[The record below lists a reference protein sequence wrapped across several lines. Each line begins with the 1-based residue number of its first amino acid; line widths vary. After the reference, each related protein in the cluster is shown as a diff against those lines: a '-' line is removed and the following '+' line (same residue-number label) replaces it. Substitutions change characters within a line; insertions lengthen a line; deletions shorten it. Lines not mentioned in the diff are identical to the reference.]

1 MRIRNAIVCFFIFI
15 FIPHLDAQSWDVLK
29 TGTLY
34 HYERNGSGYSEATI
48 WVDSAVERT
57 ADTVYFLNTIVA
69 DCDTCTS
76 YVQGLPEYVNY
87 RSAQFLQRQV
97 RKTDS
102 SCIFDIPEHFTIRH
116 QASLHESWEFDP
128 AGQITARIS
137 DICSVNGPGGSDSIK
152 VITLSTGDT
161 ILLSK
166 WNGIARFDPVY
177 GNDRYDRI
185 EGPVPGFRDF
195 FDFSV
200 GDILEYHGE
209 SWMVD
214 SRDQFY
220 IRKAE
225 ITGKSSSTDRIEYD
239 VHILKY
245 QREKYIPEEFW
256 YSPAYASSRRYNEK
270 WIFENASEH
279 PVNLFNNHL
288 VRVEDYVEVL
298 HCNDLYQYSR
308 VLVARDSLGL
318 YTKTAGSF
326 ETMDFYSKYPEKQDI
341 LKRIDHS
348 YYMCDEHEY
357 VYTEGL
363 GITHYENRG
372 FEWSRDERLVACR
385 TGNDTIGTLT
395 PDEDLVV
402 GMKDHL
408 QGRISVLP
416 NPAGNS
422 IRVIETAGASVF
434 GLTLIDLCGRVVR
447 RSGTDFMDLMGVRAG
462 IYILV
467 VDTNKGT
474 FNKTILKQ

>member
-1 MRIRNAIVCFFIFI
+1 MRIRNDIVCVFIYI
-15 FIPHLDAQSWDVLK
+15 FIPDLDAQSWDVLK

-34 HYERNGSGYSEATI
+34 HYERSGSGYSEATI

-57 ADTVYFLNTIVA
+57 TDTVYFLNTIVA

-102 SCIFDIPEHFTIRH
+102 SYIFDFPEHFTIRH
-116 QASLHESWEFDP
+116 QAALHESWEFDP
-128 AGQITARIS
+128 AVQITARIS
-137 DICSVNGPGGSDSIK
+137 QMSSMNRPGGIDSIK

-166 WNGIARFDPVY
+166 WNGIIRFDPVY
-177 GNDRYDRI
+177 KDERYDRI
-185 EGPVPGFRDF
+185 EGAVPGFRDF

-200 GDILEYHGE
+200 GDILEYQGE
-209 SWMVD
+209 SWTVD
-214 SRDQFY
+214 SWPQIY
-220 IRKAE
+220 IKKVE
-225 ITGKSSSTDRIEYD
+225 ITGKSITGDRIGYD
-239 VHILKY
+239 VHVQNY
-245 QREKYIPEEFW
+245 RRQSNIPPEFW
-256 YSPAYASSRRYNEK
+256 YSPEYASSRRYNEK
-270 WIFENASEH
+270 WIFENAPGH
-279 PVNLFNNHL
+279 PANLFNNDL
-288 VRVEDYVEVL
+288 VRVEDYAEEF
-298 HCNDLYQYSR
+298 HCSDLYQYSR
-308 VLVARDSLGL
+308 VLVARDSLGS
-318 YTKTAGSF
+318 YTKTVGSF
-326 ETMDFYSKYPEKQDI
+326 ETMDFFSEYPEMQDI
-341 LKRIDHS
+341 LKRIDHF

-363 GITHYENRG
+363 GITHFENRG
-372 FEWSRDERLVACR
+372 FEWSRNEDLVACL

-408 QGRISVLP
+408 QGKISVFP

-422 IRVIETAGASVF
+422 IQVIETAGASVF
-434 GLTLIDLCGRVVR
+434 GLTLIDLYGRVVR
-447 RSGTDFMDLMGVRAG
+447 RSVTDFMDLMGVSDG

-474 FNKTILKQ
+474 FNKTIVKQ